1 MTLREVAL
9 IVFVRPFTL
18 NFTEPIVLLLNLYI
32 LLIYGILHI
41 WFESFPPV
49 FIDIYGFDID

>member
-18 NFTEPIVLLLNLYI
+18 NFTEPIVLLLNLHI

-41 WFESFPPV
+41 
-49 FIDIYGFDID
+49 